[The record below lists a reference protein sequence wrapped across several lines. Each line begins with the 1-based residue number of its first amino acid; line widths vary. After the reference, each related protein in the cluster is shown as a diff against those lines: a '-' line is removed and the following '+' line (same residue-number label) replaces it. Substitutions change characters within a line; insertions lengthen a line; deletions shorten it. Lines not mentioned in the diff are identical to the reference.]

1 VPTVPEAAWKRHER
15 EVARLLGG
23 ERLPVTGKRGADAL
37 AGPWCIEVKTRRSLP
52 EWLLKSINQAEEGAK
67 ATGRLPLVVLVYTLG
82 QGRKARRYPL
92 MPLEV
97 LASWRDDGAR
107 KCAEKMQEGCRKM
120 QGNAD

>member
-1 VPTVPEAAWKRHER
+1 
-15 EVARLLGG
+15 
-23 ERLPVTGKRGADAL
+23 
-37 AGPWCIEVKTRRSLP
+37 LP

-107 KCAEKMQEGCRKM
+107 KCAEKCRKRAKNAGKCRLM
-120 QGNAD
+120 QGKSLRGS